1 MIKELSILY
10 TDAYRIYSVFRDE
23 PFSFMLESGMDH
35 DELGRYSIIGSDPF
49 RVLKSKDNMVY
60 VLSRDLYADTESE
73 IQLEGNPFDVLDD
86 LLAEYKSTE
95 RSHLPFL
102 GGAVGYLSYEL
113 RHHIERLNCTTVD
126 DIKVPDCF
134 MGFYDGIII
143 LDHLE
148 QKLYLS
154 TLGIVANEYDRI
166 EYLESKL
173 RQGLKTVDD
182 GLISNIPPIWEETE
196 ITSNFTRDEY
206 MDALD
211 RIHEYIRLGDI
222 YQVNLTQRFEADM
235 QCDPQTLY
243 QVLRKIN
250 PAPFASIVEFG
261 EGTIVSSSPE
271 RYLKLREKM
280 MQTRPIKGT
289 MPRGSTSEE
298 DQKNREILDRSE
310 KDHAELLMIVDLER
324 NDFGR
329 VARTGS
335 VQVTDLFSIEV
346 YPSVFHLVSTVSG
359 ELRDDKD
366 AVDLIRASF
375 PGGSITG
382 APKIRAMDVIDELEP
397 TSRNIYTGSIGY
409 IGFNGDMDLNIVI
422 RTFVCKDGKAYFQAG
437 GGIVWDSVNE
447 SEYEEI
453 YDKARALMKSISI
466 ANTIV
471 KNKSVGE

>member
-102 GGAVGYLSYEL
+102 CGAVGYLSYEL

>member
-126 DIKVPDCF
+126 DINVPDCF

-154 TLGIVANEYDRI
+154 TLGIVANECDRI

-182 GLISNIPPIWEETE
+182 RLIPNIPPIWEETE
-196 ITSNFTRDEY
+196 IRSNFTRDEY

-366 AVDLIRASF
+366 EVDLIRASF

-447 SEYEEI
+447 SEYEET

>member
-126 DIKVPDCF
+126 DINVPDCF

-154 TLGIVANEYDRI
+154 TLGIVANECDRI

-289 MPRGSTSEE
+289 MPRGSTSDE

-447 SEYEEI
+447 SEYEET